1 MLPAIPV
8 GGLLGSLPMGIIV
21 VLLLGGLWA
30 LILLPG
36 ALRSRRNSSPID
48 SILAFERSMS
58 LLAPRR
64 PGERRPGRHVMVLD
78 RPASLTGRVRADVL
92 ARRRLA
98 LVGLAGATLLAA
110 VLALLFG
117 GVFEALFIVLALVFA
132 VYVAVLR
139 RRQARAA
146 EIRAKIRHLH
156 RAPDTVPVEEVRRY
170 GT

>member
-1 MLPAIPV
+1 
-8 GGLLGSLPMGIIV
+8 MGILV
-21 VLLLGGLWA
+21 VILLGGLWA
-30 LILLPG
+30 SILLPG

-64 PGERRPGRHVMVLD
+64 PDERHPGRHVMVLD

-92 ARRRLA
+92 ARQRLA
-98 LVGLAGATLLAA
+98 LFGMAAATVLSA
-110 VLALLFG
+110 VLALAFG
-117 GVFEALFIVLALVFA
+117 GAFVALFALVALAFA
-132 VYVAVLR
+132 TYVTVLR

-156 RAPDTVPVEEVRRY
+156 RAPDTAPVEEIRRY

>member
-1 MLPAIPV
+1 MLHGFPV
-8 GGLLGSLPMGIIV
+8 GGLLGSLPMGILV

-48 SILAFERSMS
+48 SILAFERSMN

-78 RPASLTGRVRADVL
+78 RPASLTGRVHADVL

-117 GVFEALFIVLALVFA
+117 GVFEALFVVVALACA
-132 VYVAVLR
+132 AYVAVLR